1 MSKIEAPT
9 ESSFRATLA
18 KRLKYAKAYRQR
30 LVETQWQ
37 INEQVVYFYNSRKPQ
52 GVELLPDD
60 ILAMTPDHDAEHG
73 DDTVDMSVNYA
84 WKFLRFIHSQMSANP
99 PSVIARPT
107 SPDNDDRAKADAAD
121 RVVRHGYQEKDVQE
135 LFDQQSLKTLS
146 YGNGWVR
153 CVWDQDAGEGYD
165 FDEQTDELTMDG
177 DINAY
182 SPSTWDVWL
191 DPDAKAWKKVRYIFE
206 RIEMPIEEAK
216 FSWRDEAD
224 VIERYVK
231 KKVTTESILDD
242 HERED
247 IVEIY
252 CYTEKGMPLNGMAGR
267 HCYCLE
273 DGTILGGL
281 KKNENPGAALG
292 YTLLTDID
300 VPDQVYGKSFV
311 EYIFK
316 LQDLLN
322 RLDTAFV
329 DNVAS
334 HGVVRLVLPE
344 GADIEDKALSNSA
357 WDYVKITGNAG
368 VAPYFVPAAQIMPDV
383 HKLRENLVQGIQEM
397 AGVNDSMLGQ
407 VNRELSGF
415 AVQTA
420 IDAGNQCRRRL
431 FNKYTQC
438 VRDFW
443 RSYLGNVVKY
453 WNDPR
458 TITVLGKEK
467 AFEAADLRGAD
478 VSHGYDFVVEYGASL
493 SLDPARRR
501 EEIMQLMPIFEKA
514 GIPDKT
520 ILSMLRLNELDA
532 LYDRTQLSADR
543 QREIFEKMLATGQP
557 IDPRDLQDHAGM
569 LDYAY
574 TFVMSA
580 EYRDLGDEEQ
590 QMIDD
595 HIKKREQMAAQAATK
610 GQADPAAAAAAA
622 GGGGAPPPMMAPA
635 APPSAIVA
643 PAA

>member
-1 MSKIEAPT
+1 
-9 ESSFRATLA
+9 
-18 KRLKYAKAYRQR
+18 
-30 LVETQWQ
+30 
-37 INEQVVYFYNSRKPQ
+37 
-52 GVELLPDD
+52 
-60 ILAMTPDHDAEHG
+60 
-73 DDTVDMSVNYA
+73 
-84 WKFLRFIHSQMSANP
+84 
-99 PSVIARPT
+99 
-107 SPDNDDRAKADAAD
+107 
-121 RVVRHGYQEKDVQE
+121 
-135 LFDQQSLKTLS
+135 
-146 YGNGWVR
+146 
-153 CVWDQDAGEGYD
+153 
-165 FDEQTDELTMDG
+165 
-177 DINAY
+177 
-182 SPSTWDVWL
+182 
-191 DPDAKAWKKVRYIFE
+191 
-206 RIEMPIEEAK
+206 
-216 FSWRDEAD
+216 
-224 VIERYVK
+224 
-231 KKVTTESILDD
+231 
-242 HERED
+242 
-247 IVEIY
+247 
-252 CYTEKGMPLNGMAGR
+252 
-267 HCYCLE
+267 
-273 DGTILGGL
+273 
-281 KKNENPGAALG
+281 
-292 YTLLTDID
+292 
-300 VPDQVYGKSFV
+300 
-311 EYIFK
+311 
-316 LQDLLN
+316 
-322 RLDTAFV
+322 
-329 DNVAS
+329 
-334 HGVVRLVLPE
+334 
-344 GADIEDKALSNSA
+344 
-357 WDYVKITGNAG
+357 
-368 VAPYFVPAAQIMPDV
+368 MPDV

-431 FNKYTQC
+431 FNKYTQS

-443 RSYLGNVVKY
+443 RMYLGNVVKY

-557 IDPRDLQDHAGM
+557 IEPRDLQDHAGM

-580 EYRDLGDEEQ
+580 EYRDLGSEEQ
-590 QMIDD
+590 EMIDE

-622 GGGGAPPPMMAPA
+622 GGAPPPPGPPA
-635 APPSAIVA
+635 TMSPDAPPSAIVA